1 LKLQYVPKGPEIT
14 IGQETIVEGEKK
26 GVEEDVTREETAT
39 EITRIIEVETVETIA
54 IGSALNAIT
63 RTSLLELNA
72 IAVASQKVVAE
83 GIEEDETKGARTKEL
98 IQTMTGFVANVKT
111 QISHSERNVIAVV
124 LPKVE
129 AEVRAGN
136 GKEMTAEPVIEEI
149 HRNLGQE
156 IGNAPSVG
164 NPISP
169 NGMTALDVDAQRE
182 LAVQRKGAIIAS

>member
-1 LKLQYVPKGPEIT
+1 MKLQYVPKGPEIT

-129 AEVRAGN
+129 AEVRANN